1 MCGRFAA
8 FTPPQT
14 FAELFHATNL
24 IQIDSRPRY
33 NIAPGQNVLAAKV
46 AGNGERVLTTMHW
59 GLIPVWAKEKKTG
72 YSMINA
78 RAETVAEK
86 PAFKRAFRQRRC
98 LIAADGFYEWK
109 KEGSEKQPYF
119 FRMKDGMP
127 FAFAGLWEHWE
138 GGGESLDSCAIIVT
152 TANKVLAPVHDRMP
166 VIIPPDAY
174 DLWLNPDVET
184 PEQLGELLVS
194 FAPEHM
200 EGFPVDKRVNA
211 PMFDSAEALHR
222 QGEAIRA

>member
-14 FAELFHATNL
+14 FAELFDATNL
-24 IQIDSRPRY
+24 VQIDSRPRY
-33 NIAPGQNVLAAKV
+33 NIAPGQNILAAR
-46 AGNGERVLTTMHW
+46 NSTSGERILTTMQW
-59 GLIPVWAKEKKTG
+59 GLIPFWAKEKKTG

-86 PAFKRAFRQRRC
+86 PAFKRAYRQRRC

-119 FRMKDGMP
+119 FHMKDKSP
-127 FAFAGLWEHWE
+127 LAFAGLWEHWE

-174 DLWLNPDVET
+174 DLWLNPDVEE
-184 PEQLGELLVS
+184 PERLSSLLVP
-194 FAPEHM
+194 FAPEQM
-200 EGFPVDKRVNA
+200 EGFAVDKRVNV
-211 PMFDSAEALHR
+211 PSIDTREL
-222 QGEAIRA
+222 IR